1 MSTIEVVNVSKRY
14 GAVRALD
21 EVSLALTEDGVYGLL
36 GRNGA
41 GKTTLINVI
50 TNRVFADSGYVL
62 IDGEPA
68 RENDRVQPR
77 VCCMSGKVP
86 HPGEMRAAD
95 GFKWS
100 GEFYR
105 DFDVEYAHELAHKF
119 RLPLDKRL
127 NGLSTGY
134 SSIFS
139 FIVTLASGAQV
150 IMFDEPVLGVDA
162 NYRELFYRELLAH
175 YGEHPQMIVLSTHLI
190 DEVAEFLDKVMVLKE
205 GRLILDESA
214 DTMLRQSYSVSGAT
228 EVVDRY
234 SAGKNVIRE
243 ESIGRLKVSTI
254 KQDRTGEDDRSI
266 EELGLEVSKRRLQE
280 IIVGLTNSEEK

>member
-1 MSTIEVVNVSKRY
+1 MSTIEVVNVSKHY
-14 GAVRALD
+14 GTVRALD
-21 EVSLALTEDGVYGLL
+21 AVSLSLTEDGIYGLL

-50 TNRVFADSGYVL
+50 TNRVFADSGHVL

-95 GFKWS
+95 AFKWS

-105 DFDVEYAHELAHKF
+105 GFNQEYARELAHKF

-134 SSIFS
+134 GSIFN
-139 FIVTLASGAQV
+139 FIVTLASGAPV

-162 NYRELFYRELLAH
+162 NNRELFYRELLAH
-175 YGEHPQMIVLSTHLI
+175 YSEQPQMIVLSTHLI
-190 DEVAEFLDKVMVLKE
+190 DEVAEFLDRVMVLKE
-205 GRLILDESA
+205 GRLILSESV
-214 DTMLRQSYSVSGAT
+214 DSLLRESYSVSGAG
-228 EVVDRY
+228 ELVDRF

-243 ESIGRLKVSTI
+243 ESVGRLKMSTI
-254 KQDRTGEDDRSI
+254 KQERTGEDDRSI
-266 EELGLEVSKRRLQE
+266 EELGLDMSKRRLQE
-280 IIVGLTNSEEK
+280 IIIGLTNSEGE

>member
-1 MSTIEVVNVSKRY
+1 MSTIEVINVSKDY
-14 GAVRALD
+14 GSVRALD
-21 EVSLALTEDGVYGLL
+21 AVSFTLAQEGIYGLL

-41 GKTTLINVI
+41 GKTTLISII
-50 TNRVFADSGYVL
+50 TNRVFAGSGSVL

-68 RENDRVQPR
+68 NENDRVQPR

-86 HPGEMRAAD
+86 HPGEMRVAD
-95 GFKWS
+95 GLKWS
-100 GEFYR
+100 REFYR
-105 DFDVEYAHELAHKF
+105 DFDLEYARDLAQKF
-119 RLPLDKRL
+119 GLPLDKRL

-134 SSIFS
+134 SSIFTL
-139 FIVTLASGAQV
+139 IVTLASGAPV

-175 YGEHPQMIVLSTHLI
+175 YGEHPQTIVLSTHLI
-190 DEVAEFLDKVMVLKE
+190 DEVAEFLDRVLVLKE

-214 DTMLRQSYSVSGAT
+214 DTMLRESYSVSGAR

-254 KQDRTGEDDRSI
+254 KQERTGEDDRSI

-280 IIVGLTNSEEK
+280 IIVGLTNSKEK